1 MRKLTLIGI
10 VFSLIPVFQS
20 CNSKSGPQNYD
31 IKASISGDIDGKMV
45 YLKNSGDRKN
55 IIDSV
60 VGKDGK
66 FEFKGHVDY
75 PQLYNIVIAQND
87 APSKRGY
94 PLFQP
99 IIPLFIGNS
108 DIGIIAILDSIPQE
122 DYMYNGGYNYNNV
135 GIKGSASQ
143 EEYRDFLKGYQPLA
157 DVRSDL
163 FMKEY
168 IKYLNPEKGEKKGS
182 ISEGVSIVTK
192 LDQAAE
198 KRDAYVKKFIKDHD
212 EAVGLY
218 VAKDKLSSFSVKE
231 IDEIVAG
238 FSPEIMNSKAGESL
252 KEKAKEVKKT
262 ASGAQYADFSFKD
275 DKGNPVKLSE
285 YLGKGKYV
293 LLEFWASWCGPC
305 RADIPHLKE
314 VYEMYHPSGFEVIS
328 VSMGDDKAKWLKAIN
343 DEKMTWLQVSDLKAF
358 GGNLSKLYNFNGIPT
373 CLLIDPDGKI
383 VTRNMRGSWMDKKL
397 IELYGN
403 KFGNKF

>member
-1 MRKLTLIGI
+1 MRQLTLIGI
-10 VFSLIPVFQS
+10 VFSLITVFQS

-45 YLKNSGDRKN
+45 YLKSSEDKN
-55 IIDSV
+55 QILDSV
-60 VGKDGK
+60 MAKDGK
-66 FEFKGHVDY
+66 FEFKGHVGY
-75 PQLYNIVIAQND
+75 TQLCNIVIAKND
-87 APSKRGY
+87 TPSRQGY
-94 PLFQP
+94 PLMQP
-99 IIPLFIGNS
+99 VIPVFIENA
-108 DIGIIAILDSIPQE
+108 DIQISALLDSIPQE
-122 DYMYNGGYNYNNV
+122 DYIYSGGYNYNKV
-135 GIKGSASQ
+135 DIKGSASQ
-143 EEYRDFLKGYQPLA
+143 VEYRVFLKGYQPLA
-157 DVRSDL
+157 NVRSDL
-163 FMKEY
+163 FINEY
-168 IKYLNPEKGEKKGS
+168 IKYLNPEKGKKKGPV
-182 ISEGVSIVTK
+182 SEGVSIVTK
-192 LDQAAE
+192 LDQAADQ
-198 KRDAYVKKFIKDHD
+198 RDAYVKKFIKEHD
-212 EAVGLY
+212 DAVGLY

-238 FSPEIMNSKAGESL
+238 FSPEIMNSKAGEL
-252 KEKAKEVKKT
+252 LTEKANEVKKT
-262 ASGAQYADFSFKD
+262 ASGAQYADFSFND

-314 VYEMYHPSGFEVIS
+314 VYDLYHPSGFEVIS
-328 VSMGDDKAKWLKAIN
+328 VSMDDDKAKWLKAIN

-358 GGNLSKLYNFNGIPT
+358 KGDLSKLYNINGIPT